1 MYMAGVILS
10 ICHNMSIRKN
20 IKYILYISNIYMQHI
35 CCTQYFVD
43 TSIFTNTIRYTVFL
57 AGHVAPKPVYNKSI
71 EIVLRH
77 VSCVYCMVN
86 RSSHLEFI
94 SLAGI

>member
-1 MYMAGVILS
+1 MYMAGVILLVY
-10 ICHNMSIRKN
+10 HNMSIRMHIN
-20 IKYILYISNIYMQHI
+20 YIFYISNIYMQYI
-35 CCTQYFVD
+35 YCTQYFVD
-43 TSIFTNTIRYTVFL
+43 TSIFINTIRYTVFL

-77 VSCVYCMVN
+77 VSCVYCIVN